1 MLQQHYYARGR
12 YAPVLVRSSCTYQR
26 TAHTFAA
33 CRAEAELIVA
43 KMGVVDGSESLGK
56 WLRACLP
63 AHRSP
68 FDAIP
73 VAPYSTRDYVCMQAA
88 DALLHRLPG
97 PVMQHVAAGPVRLRP
112 HDRAAA
118 GAQPAQ
124 PWLRHHHA
132 NLHAS

>member
-26 TAHTFAA
+26 FHPQT
-33 CRAEAELIVA
+33 CRAEAELIA
-43 KMGVVDGSESLGK
+43 KMGVVDGSEALGK

-63 AHRSP
+63 APRSP

-97 PVMQHVAAGPVRLRP
+97 PVMQHVAAGPVWLRP
-112 HDRAAA
+112 HDRTAA